1 MNIHQIPQSISAS
14 ISSSQL
20 SHRMADNSET
30 LEVKDSPSVSPSYLE
45 VNCTSSSKI
54 RRFSVGTDAGFALNL
69 INRKLDDGLP
79 LALYIESV
87 KEGEEPVSFG
97 SNSVLVCY
105 GHGWKMQTVTEAEG
119 GARARASIRRT
130 TKHESSPLGLDELHS
145 TKGLLPSVIGVQYI
159 AKVLLAFVLLFVFGA
174 VFTLALENLPRFLIF
189 INSSI

>member
-1 MNIHQIPQSISAS
+1 
-14 ISSSQL
+14 
-20 SHRMADNSET
+20 MADNNET

-45 VNCTSSSKI
+45 VNCRSSSKI
-54 RRFSVGTDAGFALNL
+54 RRFSVGTEAGFALNL

-97 SNSVLVCY
+97 PNSVLVCY
-105 GHGWKMQTVTEAEG
+105 GHGWKLQTITEAEG

-130 TKHESSPLGLDELHS
+130 IKHESSPLGLDELHS

-174 VFTLALENLPRFLIF
+174 IFTLALENLPRFLIF